1 MHGLKLMYGWCE
13 NIQKANTSLQESFR
27 KILPFRLFYE
37 HFVGMKT
44 FAQWQAEKT
53 LCQRDLF

>member
-44 FAQWQAEKT
+44 FAQ
-53 LCQRDLF
+53 

>member
-27 KILPFRLFYE
+27 KILPFGLFYE

-44 FAQWQAEKT
+44 FAQ
-53 LCQRDLF
+53 